1 MDLAKLIVNS
11 DGFESLKI
19 QVNAELKK
27 EAEIKVEPVV
37 KKKGKVVKK

>member
-1 MDLAKLIVNS
+1 MDLARLIVNS
-11 DGFESLKI
+11 DGFEVLKM

-37 KKKGKVVKK
+37 EKKGKVVKK